1 LKTCTAWALLRL
13 RFSDD
18 PNLLAMIGPRANS
31 ERRDRAINAAR
42 SVILLVAYPMR
53 GNNIC

>member
-1 LKTCTAWALLRL
+1 
-13 RFSDD
+13 
-18 PNLLAMIGPRANS
+18 MIGPRANS